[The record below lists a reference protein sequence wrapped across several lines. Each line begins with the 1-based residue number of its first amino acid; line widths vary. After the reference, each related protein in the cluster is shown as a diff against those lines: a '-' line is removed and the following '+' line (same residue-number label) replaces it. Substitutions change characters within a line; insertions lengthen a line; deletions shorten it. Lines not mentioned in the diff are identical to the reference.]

1 MCRKKRCRVALYL
14 LVLAGFDDESF
25 GVHAS
30 AAVFV
35 CQKNWLQFAA
45 DSIDFA
51 LDFCNPAA
59 WVTFA
64 SNDVSD
70 TDDTD
75 DNDDS

>member
-1 MCRKKRCRVALYL
+1 M
-14 LVLAGFDDESF
+14 
-25 GVHAS
+25 HAS